1 MIRRNPLGRPSIP
14 YEPTDLR
21 QMSATSI
28 AVAHLGFGAAETGAR
43 FDAISN
49 RVVAHEAA
57 EPMIRH
63 ADQQAET
70 PIRDDAPTPA

>member
-28 AVAHLGFGAAETGAR
+28 AVTHL
-43 FDAISN
+43 
-49 RVVAHEAA
+49 

-70 PIRDDAPTPA
+70 PIRNDAPTPA

>member
-1 MIRRNPLGRPSIP
+1 MP

-21 QMSATSI
+21 QMRATSL
-28 AVAHLGFGAAETGAR
+28 AVNLLAFGATETGAR

-49 RVVAHEAA
+49 RVLPGEMA

-63 ADQQAET
+63 ADQRAET

>member
-28 AVAHLGFGAAETGAR
+28 VAHLGFGAAETGAR

-63 ADQQAET
+63 ADQRAET
-70 PIRDDAPTPA
+70 AIRDDAPTPA